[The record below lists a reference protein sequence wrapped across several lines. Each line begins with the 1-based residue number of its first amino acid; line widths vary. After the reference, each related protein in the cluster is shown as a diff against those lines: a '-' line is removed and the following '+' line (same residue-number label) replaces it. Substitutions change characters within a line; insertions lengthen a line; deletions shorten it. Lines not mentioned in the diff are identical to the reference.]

1 MLSPSFGKRIAAFFL
16 KANQLLGWFFTNPF
30 TQHWPNPMTRYER
43 FFFPKTVGKFIQKHG
58 DLDSDELL
66 RMPEVD
72 TRLRLDTRVNTLA
85 GTPRK
90 LITLFCAMSLNQNF
104 FFDTIGADRQGV
116 LQILEAVQ
124 EYVKRENKGAIFLT
138 STDFCAPSVVRLCD
152 VFCLL
157 NKTQTKL
164 ANERKRK

>member
-1 MLSPSFGKRIAAFFL
+1 VK
-16 KANQLLGWFFTNPF
+16 
-30 TQHWPNPMTRYER
+30 
-43 FFFPKTVGKFIQKHG
+43 KFIQKHG

-66 RMPEVD
+66 KMPEVD

-85 GTPRK
+85 GTPKK
-90 LITLFCAMSLNQNF
+90 LLTLFCAMSLNQNF
-104 FFDTIGADRQGV
+104 FFDTYGADSQGV

-124 EYVKRENKGAIFLT
+124 EYVKRKNKGAIYLT
-138 STDFCAPSVVRLCD
+138 STDFCAPSVVQRCD

-157 NKTQTKL
+157 NRAQTKL